1 MIFPPWG
8 PIARSNDKM
17 SQILN
22 KKKLFSNLTNMEKG
36 TKLFNSGVKVLGQDQ
51 NVQVVN
57 MFLILKNIPYSHIN
71 LRYKT

>member
-1 MIFPPWG
+1 
-8 PIARSNDKM
+8 
-17 SQILN
+17 
-22 KKKLFSNLTNMEKG
+22 MEKG

-51 NVQVVN
+51 NGQVVN